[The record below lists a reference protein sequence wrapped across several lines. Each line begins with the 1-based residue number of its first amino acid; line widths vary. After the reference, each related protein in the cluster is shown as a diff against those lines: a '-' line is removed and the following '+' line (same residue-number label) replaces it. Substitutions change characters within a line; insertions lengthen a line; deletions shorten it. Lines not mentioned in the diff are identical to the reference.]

1 MEASVAFLLALIAVA
16 FGGSEAEEHW
26 APVPSGAV
34 CFFSPVLPSPLQP
47 TALGQV

>member
-16 FGGSEAEEHW
+16 FGGSEAEEHG
-26 APVPSGAV
+26 PVPSGAM